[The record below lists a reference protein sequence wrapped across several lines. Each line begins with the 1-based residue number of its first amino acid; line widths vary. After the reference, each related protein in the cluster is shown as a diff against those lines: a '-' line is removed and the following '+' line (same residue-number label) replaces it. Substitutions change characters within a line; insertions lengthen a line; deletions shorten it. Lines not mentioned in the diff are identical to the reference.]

1 MEFIV
6 STSDLLSQ
14 LNIVKSVI
22 NSKNTLPILDN
33 FLFKLEG
40 NVLKIAASDLETT
53 LNTQMEL
60 NNAKG
65 KGTIAIEAKRLT
77 DLLKEFTDQPLTFK
91 VNQENYQIDILSASG
106 KFSIIGQNGDEF
118 PKLPQLEKEFSSIS
132 IGSEVFQ
139 KGITSTLFA
148 TGDDEMRPVM
158 NGILVEL
165 TENHFRLVATD
176 SHKLARY
183 TRLDIKSDKNASFIL
198 PKKTAN
204 ILKNILAKDGNTI
217 TIEFDGKNAFFS
229 LTDYRLVCRLI
240 EGKYPAYSAVI
251 PTQNP
256 NKLLVDRIDFYNKL
270 KVVSLFANPASNLAK
285 LEMGGATLLISA
297 QDIDFSTSG
306 QEQLNC
312 KYEGDEMVIGFKSKF
327 LLDILQNINSIE
339 VSIELSDPSR
349 AGIII
354 PIEKEDSNED
364 ILMLLMPMMV

>member
-14 LNIVKSVI
+14 LNIIKGVI

-33 FLFKLEG
+33 FLFQLEG
-40 NVLKIAASDLETT
+40 NTLKITASDLETT
-53 LNTQMEL
+53 LNTQIEL

-65 KGTIAIEAKRLT
+65 EGIIALDAKRLT

-91 VNQENYQIDILSASG
+91 VNQETFQIDIQSASG
-106 KFSIIGQNGDEF
+106 KFAIVGQNGDEF
-118 PKLPQLEKEFSSIS
+118 PKVPELDASKSSITL
-132 IGSEVFQ
+132 GSDVFQ
-139 KGITSTLFA
+139 KAITSTIFA

-158 NGILVEL
+158 NGIYFEL
-165 TENHFRLVATD
+165 TQDHFRLVATD

-183 TRLDIKSDKNASFIL
+183 TRTDVKADLDANFIL

-204 ILKNILAKDGNTI
+204 ILKNILAKDGNNI
-217 TIEFDGKNAFFS
+217 TVEFDGKNAFFT
-229 LTDYRLVCRLI
+229 LTDYRIVCRLI

-251 PTQNP
+251 PTENP
-256 NKLLVDRIDFYNKL
+256 NKLLVDRMDLYNKL
-270 KVVSLFANPASNLAK
+270 KVVSLFANPASNLTK
-285 LEMGGATLLISA
+285 LEMGGAMLTISA

-312 KYEGDEMVIGFKSKF
+312 RYEGEELTIGFKSKF
-327 LLDILQNINSIE
+327 LLDILQNINSVD
-339 VSIELSDPSR
+339 VSVELSDPSR

-354 PIEKEDSNED
+354 PIDKDEEAED